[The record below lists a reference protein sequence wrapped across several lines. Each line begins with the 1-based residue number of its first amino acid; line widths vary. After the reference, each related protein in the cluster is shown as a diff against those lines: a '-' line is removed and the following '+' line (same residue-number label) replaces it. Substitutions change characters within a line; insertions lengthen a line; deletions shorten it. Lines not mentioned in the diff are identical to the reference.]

1 MRQTFRLLV
10 RGFTLAAIA
19 VAATGCFGGD
29 DDEPAPSDGAT
40 RTFKMGISTLPR
52 ELNAQS
58 YVDAFRLAG
67 EAGEMV
73 LIQRNPP
80 WSDFLPGGA
89 VSDETADTT
98 AAEIAAVEEH
108 DLGLFFSIDPT
119 DSATGRD
126 RLAGLPASHEGR
138 TFQDPD
144 VQAAFVSYA
153 EYVAINY
160 RPTYLA
166 LGVEM
171 NLFLE
176 GDDEETDAF
185 VNVYAVAYERVKS
198 VSPETQVTVTFQY
211 EDMQSLLPTENRHFP
226 SWQLLARFE
235 GKTDVTAI
243 STYPS
248 FAFERTED
256 IPANYYSQLQ
266 AFTDAPIVIAEMG
279 FSSEPP
285 ADGQGGGSEGEQAAF
300 VERIVDAA
308 ALLRMP
314 VAIWFAGW
322 DPAYAEGT
330 AFGVFGSIGLLHAD
344 GTEKPAWGTW
354 LTASR
359 RPLVEADSEEARTP

>member
-1 MRQTFRLLV
+1 MRQTVRLV
-10 RGFTLAAIA
+10 ARGFALAAMA
-19 VAATGCFGGD
+19 VAVAGCFGGG
-29 DDEPAPSDGAT
+29 DDEPEPPDGAT

-58 YVDAFRLAG
+58 YADAFRLAG
-67 EAGEMV
+67 EAGDVV

-80 WSDFLPGGA
+80 WADFLPGGA
-89 VSDETADTT
+89 VSDSTADTT
-98 AAEIAAVEEH
+98 AAEIAAVDEH
-108 DLGLFFSIDPT
+108 DLELFFSIDPT

-126 RLAGLPASHEGR
+126 RIAGLPASHEGR

-160 RPTYLA
+160 RPAYLA

-171 NLFLE
+171 NLYLE
-176 GDDEETDAF
+176 RDDEETDAF
-185 VNVYAVAYERVKS
+185 VDVYTAAHDRVKS

-226 SWQLLARFE
+226 SWQMLALFE

-248 FAFERTED
+248 FAFERTAD
-256 IPANYYSQLQ
+256 IPANYYSQLK

-285 ADGQGGGSEGEQAAF
+285 PDGQGSGSEAEQAAF
-300 VERIVDAA
+300 VERIVDEA
-308 ALLRMP
+308 ALQRMP
-314 VAIWFAGW
+314 VAVWFAGW

-330 AFGVFGSIGLLHAD
+330 AFGVFSSIGLLHAD

-359 RPLVEADSEEARTP
+359 RPLAETSSDEARTR